1 MMKIRHKKLI
11 ASGIAVTLAG
21 VLGAGALLQTS
32 VSVRA
37 SAEMMPGIEQIVSD
51 TTAEKPFKILEIV
64 DNTSEAEIGY
74 YVSGQEPYVKLYK
87 YTYTYK
93 DKTTNEEKTK
103 TIQFSTLKEG
113 LEKLP
118 TETLRKEFATNM
130 NTEADGTLSDT
141 NTGIKNIQSSSYQAE
156 STDSEENYPLSYSE
170 YKEKYFL
177 NDSDDP
183 EKWQKINFQKIDDS
197 GNSRTDTVE
206 IKGNYQENTAGT
218 GDYTKQEQQYYPIR
232 QDDDGDKVKSEKYR
246 ENIQNFY
253 YADNNTADAPY
264 FLEFQEVDNN
274 TVNQVFDVNHN
285 KINNNSILNEYDY
298 SKGYYGY
305 YENVYSDLTAE
316 IVRNIQDGNY
326 TFPGENP
333 TLSSED
339 KGLAVKIPDNTNTRA
354 VNAKSFSDGN
364 DEFSSINEADADN
377 TVDANTQA
385 DTQPDVSSDG
395 SQASQPADSSSADAF
410 STGDFSDGIS
420 DSADGNI
427 ENSDISQAQVADTA
441 SADTDF
447 NSVTDAGTDFSA
459 DANAAAQTDADSA
472 QNTASVENDKIT
484 PIINYSQTAKKDA
497 NNNEMTDANGNKIT
511 EQDPAV
517 GTSANPKVYY
527 GVTIDQYPY
536 YKYTLISDMKKI
548 VACANANA
556 DAVQNGTFTPTRATT
571 SEAREKNITFQDNQY
586 WYWTVDENG
595 NTVKNPISIVTQRQP
610 VSYED
615 IREIPTTLGYNY
627 YYKVSQAYFCCKKS
641 ASSEDSSTGTGE
653 QLPYQYFG
661 WYVPSYP
668 QNQDVYI
675 PVVENDRKTATHYI
689 SDAEYKLTPGTGN
702 YDFVPDDTAP
712 EQTVEVDHM
721 YYQGGYTN
729 HDWFK
734 RYVFHL
740 DPGEEGSDERK
751 QFDGFKIEVETMTL
765 QEFNS
770 MYGSS
775 GKTTSETQSDDT
787 SGVPAAE
794 TTQDINAAQSE
805 EQSENQT
812 EDQITEQ
819 SEAQTVSRNE
829 GDTSEVDQ
837 MVSEAGVELVSIEK
851 ELAETTDGSTST
863 DEFQDGTSVDSQA
876 TEDSAQT
883 TNNISDTSSQTTDSA
898 SDASSQISD
907 ETDTDAQFTD
917 NSADAID
924 DDGAFS
930 AGDTATSNT
939 SGKLAEYGLIY
950 VNSSGISQAAAK
962 EMSNIPTIIN
972 AAKLTD
978 NSTTGDST
986 TAQSFTAYI
995 KGTDQ
1000 DADGHYV
1007 NTLVYVF
1014 KNTLAKTNESTHQDD
1029 LINVNFHT
1037 NFNPDAD
1044 GDSGSTA
1051 SSVAI
1056 QGFEEI
1062 LEYIESENKY
1072 RKLGQ
1077 TTDSS
1082 GISDGSDEV
1091 SDGETVTPTPANA
1104 KIPLLKK
1111 DISQARIIEYI
1122 INYNYKRQTKLKS
1135 TINVLNIEPAKV
1147 NDSQKLQI
1155 STVKSWLGYEITP
1168 MTGCANSDRPVNN
1181 MFDGNSATFWHS
1193 DWNTQN
1199 NCQKKNPKEFHHIDV
1214 TFKNAVTF
1222 KGFKYLP
1229 RQDVSCNG
1237 RFMKIKVYLYSTDN
1251 CEGEALNVGGTEK
1264 TVENVNDKTEKVFE
1278 LDQTYSNVKSVK
1290 IVIENAGKDG
1300 DPKGSP
1306 DFASCAELSF
1316 ITDMPEV
1323 KITTMTAAEFVGH
1336 IDDIGSKYD
1345 MIYIGDQKNNDT
1357 DTDLLTGSGE
1367 MRYTHVGAGRSAKD
1381 EKYML
1386 KLFKLIGQLD
1396 KDYQDNKPNAECF
1409 AAMDTY
1415 SENGAGYFRGS
1426 GNDITPQIC
1435 SELKEFVQSGYPV
1448 VFASGLMKQNRVIDQ
1463 DKVDA
1468 SSYYYEFM
1476 SYALKYDNAF
1486 VSSELKDR
1494 TDKLNFFSNL
1504 AKPVIKFTSKPPEPP
1519 RANDSSNVSN
1529 RALIQDGQ
1537 LKYVFSIEN
1546 DSDAAPAVTTYDCN
1560 LYLDL
1565 NFDGNLSEKE
1575 DQSAYI
1581 QIADSSGQVLS
1592 RIQDSDGKNHYHLRA
1607 GQKYTLTRKLP
1618 ESYYKIITWKL
1629 EISSNR
1635 NSYIHTSETGYA
1647 KQGRKERVQRQIIKV
1662 LQLLPKNGG
1671 GKWDLSSEPFQK
1683 TLDDLKTD
1691 NRINFDFD
1699 IQVTTTTVNTIN
1711 AYTDQHKFRD
1721 FLNGSGIGNGYDIL
1735 IIGFDDMYSNI
1746 DNTYAQVD
1754 DILDFIKSGKSVI
1767 FSHDTTSYINY
1778 NKTVKELKVYINSNH
1793 LGPKDYYTIRDE
1805 NRNWGFDLNKLLRSA
1820 VGMDRYGITLNENIP
1835 GTEQK
1840 ISDLLRKGDE
1850 LNDGNS
1856 VSFKDLMKLAG
1867 DVAYKEGN
1875 RLQSYA
1881 QTQGYS
1887 NEYLREVASGKTF
1900 WADKVND
1907 GAITQYPYVIGDK
1920 IKIGETHSQYYQL
1933 GLEQDRD
1940 INGNADGK
1948 SDVVV
1953 WYTLTGGK
1961 YNNYPKDVRN
1971 YYYFYSKGNV
1981 IYTGAG
1987 HEKVGD
1993 CEEEV
1998 NLFINAITAAANVT
2012 AVEPKASFVKAW
2024 DPNAGVKTTE
2034 YYMTD
2039 QALWNGDANLVNKDN
2054 LDLYLNIKEYNMV
2067 SASLNQEDLK
2077 KQEMTI
2083 QFYIEDENGGTEQEI
2098 GGQKVILTDI
2108 TRDINE
2114 IQKYSKTDDKTDSKT
2129 DDVVH
2134 VSSDGIFHTT
2144 YSSVYALNLSRIK
2157 SKDGSGLEYYLKK
2170 PDNTYRNNCKV
2181 YAKVSSTVYLYGKA
2195 NTRTVWTSINLKQR
2209 QLFDLD

>member
-1 MMKIRHKKLI
+1 
-11 ASGIAVTLAG
+11 
-21 VLGAGALLQTS
+21 
-32 VSVRA
+32 
-37 SAEMMPGIEQIVSD
+37 
-51 TTAEKPFKILEIV
+51 
-64 DNTSEAEIGY
+64 
-74 YVSGQEPYVKLYK
+74 
-87 YTYTYK
+87 
-93 DKTTNEEKTK
+93 
-103 TIQFSTLKEG
+103 
-113 LEKLP
+113 
-118 TETLRKEFATNM
+118 M
-130 NTEADGTLSDT
+130 N
-141 NTGIKNIQSSSYQAE
+141 
-156 STDSEENYPLSYSE
+156 
-170 YKEKYFL
+170 
-177 NDSDDP
+177 
-183 EKWQKINFQKIDDS
+183 
-197 GNSRTDTVE
+197 
-206 IKGNYQENTAGT
+206 
-218 GDYTKQEQQYYPIR
+218 
-232 QDDDGDKVKSEKYR
+232 
-246 ENIQNFY
+246 
-253 YADNNTADAPY
+253 
-264 FLEFQEVDNN
+264 
-274 TVNQVFDVNHN
+274 
-285 KINNNSILNEYDY
+285 
-298 SKGYYGY
+298 
-305 YENVYSDLTAE
+305 
-316 IVRNIQDGNY
+316 
-326 TFPGENP
+326 
-333 TLSSED
+333 
-339 KGLAVKIPDNTNTRA
+339 
-354 VNAKSFSDGN
+354 
-364 DEFSSINEADADN
+364 
-377 TVDANTQA
+377 
-385 DTQPDVSSDG
+385 
-395 SQASQPADSSSADAF
+395 
-410 STGDFSDGIS
+410 
-420 DSADGNI
+420 
-427 ENSDISQAQVADTA
+427 
-441 SADTDF
+441 
-447 NSVTDAGTDFSA
+447 
-459 DANAAAQTDADSA
+459 
-472 QNTASVENDKIT
+472 
-484 PIINYSQTAKKDA
+484 
-497 NNNEMTDANGNKIT
+497 
-511 EQDPAV
+511 
-517 GTSANPKVYY
+517 
-527 GVTIDQYPY
+527 
-536 YKYTLISDMKKI
+536 KI

-556 DAVQNGTFTPTRATT
+556 DAVQNGTFTPTQATT
-571 SEAREKNITFQDNQY
+571 SGEREKNITFQDNQY
-586 WYWTVDENG
+586 WYWTVDENR

-653 QLPYQYFG
+653 QLPYRYFG

-812 EDQITEQ
+812 EDQTTEQ

-851 ELAETTDGSTST
+851 GLAETTDGSTST

-950 VNSSGISQAAAK
+950 VNSSDINQAAAE
-962 EMSNIPTIIN
+962 EMRNIPTIIN

-978 NSTTGDST
+978 NSTAGNST

-1082 GISDGSDEV
+1082 GISDGSDEI

-1111 DISQARIIEYI
+1111 DISQARAIEYI
-1122 INYNYKRQTKLKS
+1122 INYNLKRALNTKKS
-1135 TINVLNIEPAKV
+1135 IRVLEIEPAK
-1147 NDSQKLQI
+1147 I
-1155 STVKSWLGYEITP
+1155 SDDNKNRLTSNKVSEWLGISVPEIESSVVCCE
-1168 MTGCANSDRPVNN
+1168 GSKNSEKKEN
-1181 MFDGNSATFWHS
+1181 MFDGKDDDNIWHS
-1193 DWNTQN
+1193 AYDPYNAHDQN
-1199 NCQKKNPKEFHHIDV
+1199 INNGHHYIKLTLKNPASLSGFNYKPRTRSRNGKIV
-1214 TFKNAVTF
+1214 TFQVVLTF
-1222 KGFKYLP
+1222 ENKKTYIETGEFKYNNIDTDTTLKKF
-1229 RQDVSCNG
+1229 RFANDMVYQDVKEIQINILTAGNASG
-1237 RFMKIKVYLYSTDN
+1237 K
-1251 CEGEALNVGGTEK
+1251 
-1264 TVENVNDKTEKVFE
+1264 NDTK
-1278 LDQTYSNVKSVK
+1278 
-1290 IVIENAGKDG
+1290 
-1300 DPKGSP
+1300 
-1306 DFASCAELSF
+1306 FASCSELSLVSG
-1316 ITDMPEV
+1316 TEV
-1323 KITTMTAAEFVGH
+1323 TVDTMTAAEFVGH
-1336 IDDIGSKYD
+1336 TDDIGSKYD
-1345 MIYIGDQKNNDT
+1345 MIYIGDQKNNDD
-1357 DTDLLTGSGE
+1357 DTDLLTGSGK
-1367 MRYTHVGAGRSAKD
+1367 MCYAHVGATRNTGLGSVN
-1381 EKYML
+1381 L
-1386 KLFKLIGQLD
+1386 NLLKLIGQLD
-1396 KDYQDNKPNAECF
+1396 KDYQDNNPNAEYF
-1409 AAMDTY
+1409 AAIDTY
-1415 SENGAGYFRGS
+1415 SESGAGYFRGS

-1448 VFASGLMKQNRVIDQ
+1448 VFASGLMKQSQDNKSRVIDNE
-1463 DKVDA
+1463 KVDA

-1476 SYALKYDNAF
+1476 NYALKYDNVF

-1494 TDKLNFFSNL
+1494 TDKLTFFSNL

-1635 NSYIHTSETGYA
+1635 NSYIHTSENGYA
-1647 KQGRKERVQRQIIKV
+1647 KQGRKEGAEPQTIKV
-1662 LQLLPKNGG
+1662 LQLLPENGG
-1671 GKWDLSSEPFQK
+1671 GNWDLSLESGLFQTK
-1683 TLDDLKTD
+1683 LKKLKED
-1691 NRINFDFD
+1691 KKINFDFD
-1699 IQVTTTTVNTIN
+1699 IKVTTTTVNAIN
-1711 AYTDQHKFRD
+1711 AYTYQHEFRD
-1721 FLNGSGIGNGYDIL
+1721 VLNGSGIGNGYDIL
-1735 IIGFDDMYSNI
+1735 IIGFADVYSNI
-1746 DNTYAQVD
+1746 NNNYNQVD

-1767 FSHDTTSYINY
+1767 FSHDTTSFINY
-1778 NKTVKELKVYINSNH
+1778 NETVTDLKVYVNSNH
-1793 LGPKDYYTIRDE
+1793 SGYGQFYSAIDRK
-1805 NRNWGFDLNKLLRSA
+1805 NNWGLYLNKLLRSV
-1820 VGMDRYGITLNENIP
+1820 VGMDRYGITLNEDIP
-1835 GTEQK
+1835 GTKQK
-1840 ISDLLRKGDE
+1840 ASDLLRKGNE
-1850 LNDGNS
+1850 LKDGES
-1856 VSFKDLMKLAG
+1856 VSFKSLMELAG
-1867 DVAYKEGN
+1867 DVAYKNGT
-1875 RLQSYA
+1875 RSQSYA

-1887 NEYLREVASGKTF
+1887 NRYMSNNFYIETTS
-1900 WADKVND
+1900 ADKVND

-1920 IKIGETHSQYYQL
+1920 IQIGTTHSQYYQL

-1953 WYTLTGGK
+1953 WYTLAGGK
-1961 YNNYPKDVRN
+1961 YDNSPRDARN
-1971 YYYFYSKGNV
+1971 QYYFYSKGNV

-1987 HEKVGD
+1987 HKKVGD